1 MKLIVDIPYETYK
14 DYMTDRIKTTEVLQ
28 AVRHGQPL
36 PKHHGRLG
44 DLDEFIEHAKQ
55 AVTMDLLEEIK
66 ENISYEVDTE
76 CIAPIITA
84 SIFIGK
90 K

>member
-28 AVRHGQPL
+28 AIRHGQPL

-44 DLDEFIEHAKQ
+44 DLDELERKMTEYISTLPLPYDEAERIVLLMNHFDEAGTIIE
-55 AVTMDLLEEIK
+55 EE
-66 ENISYEVDTE
+66 
-76 CIAPIITA
+76 
-84 SIFIGK
+84 
-90 K
+90 

>member
-14 DYMTDRIKTTEVLQ
+14 DYMTDRIKTTDVLQ
-28 AVRHGQPL
+28 AVRHGKPL

-44 DLDEFIEHAKQ
+44 DLDELERKMTEYISTLPLAYNEAERIVLLMNFFDEAGTIIEGS
-55 AVTMDLLEEIK
+55 D
-66 ENISYEVDTE
+66 
-76 CIAPIITA
+76 
-84 SIFIGK
+84 K